1 MPTIRLS
8 LEQEAFDRLARRAV
22 RDYRPVTWQAE
33 VLLRRALGLPAAPR
47 SPKISPDRPTRTQSP
62 ESTGTARGGDA

>member
-33 VLLRRALGLPAAPR
+33 VLLRRALGLSAAPR
-47 SPKISPDRPTRTQSP
+47 SSKTPPDRPARHQSP
-62 ESTGTARGGDA
+62 EPPATAPGGDA